1 MIERLTIPS
10 PVGPLTLEAEAGELV
25 AIRFGGEAAAA
36 VPTAVSSP
44 TAPATPAVA
53 ATAAPAT
60 AAVSAAVAALAV
72 SAAAPAVA
80 DGAATPPP
88 AAANDDTPPLLQ
100 EAARQLAAYFAGGR
114 RTFDLPL
121 RAAETPFRQ
130 RVRAALC
137 EIPYGEVCSYGQLA
151 ARIGRPKAARAVG
164 MANHCNPFP
173 IVVPCHR
180 VVGAS
185 GALTGY
191 AGGLRIKERLLQ
203 LEGYA
208 PYRVR

>member
-36 VPTAVSSP
+36 VPTAVSVP
-44 TAPATPAVA
+44 TAPATPAA
-53 ATAAPAT
+53 AAAPVA
-60 AAVSAAVAALAV
+60 AAVSAAVAAPAV

-80 DGAATPPP
+80 NGAAAPPP
-88 AAANDDTPPLLQ
+88 ASANDDTPPLLQ

>member
-36 VPTAVSSP
+36 VPTAVSVP
-44 TAPATPAVA
+44 TAPATPAAAAAPVA
-53 ATAAPAT
+53 AAVSSAVAAP
-60 AAVSAAVAALAV
+60 AVSAAT
-72 SAAAPAVA
+72 PAVA
-80 DGAATPPP
+80 VGAAAPPP

>member
-36 VPTAVSSP
+36 VPTAVSVP
-44 TAPATPAVA
+44 TAPATPAA
-53 ATAAPAT
+53 AAAPVA
-60 AAVSAAVAALAV
+60 AAVSAAVAAPAV

-80 DGAATPPP
+80 DGAAAPPP
-88 AAANDDTPPLLQ
+88 ASANADPPPLLP
-100 EAARQLAAYFAGGR
+100 EAARQMAAWFAGGR